1 MRGRQQLV
9 GAAPHNH
16 PAARYRDDAGMTMV
30 EVMVASML
38 LLVGILAVL
47 SMYTSALTTTTTSNT
62 RVAAT
67 NLARE
72 LVETAREIDYDDLDA
87 VAAEARDR
95 GLGSGTPWTIERR
108 GVTYTVSA
116 STCAFDSPT
125 DGYAATP
132 PVNPC
137 NTSPAGEDANGDD
150 FRRVTFELRWHDD
163 GRDRLMSQA
172 TLVVNPAG
180 GLGPRVLSISPLTQT
195 ITANVNS
202 VAVTWATTAAQ
213 TVRWEGDDGGSA
225 GTIAGST
232 SFTATWDIGSAGSGS
247 EVLDGSYTMTARAFD
262 ERDIAGESRRADIV
276 LNRRAPYAPTGF
288 VGGHNT
294 RAGDWVELE
303 WQPNR
308 ERDILGYRVVWAGP
322 DHTLATSDD
331 EQVCPAPASGSM
343 LPPTTTSCTDLS
355 AESGEQKYVVTAI
368 DRDAGNA
375 LRVGDRRTRVVSPA
389 GPPPRSPLL
398 LTSLTLDGRPRLTW
412 TAPLL
417 EDVAFYRIY
426 RDGTEV
432 GYADRYDRTS
442 GGLVTSYTDTDP
454 GTQSH
459 RYWVTTVDSDYN
471 ESDPI
476 GPVTWSP

>member
-1 MRGRQQLV
+1 MVVTGPSW
-9 GAAPHNH
+9 A
-16 PAARYRDDAGMTMV
+16 AARVARGEDGMTVV

-38 LLVGILAVL
+38 LLMGILAVL
-47 SMYTSALTTTTTSNT
+47 STYTGALTTTTTSNT

-72 LVETAREIDYDDLDA
+72 LVETAREIDYEDLDA
-87 VAAEARDR
+87 VAAEAKDR

-108 GVTYTVSA
+108 GVTYTVGA
-116 STCAFDSPT
+116 TTCAFDSPT
-125 DGYAATP
+125 DGYASSAP
-132 PVNPC
+132 ANAC
-137 NTSPAGEDANGDD
+137 NTNPAGADANGDD
-150 FRRVTFELRWHDD
+150 FRRVTFDVRWQDD
-163 GRDRLMSQA
+163 GRQRVLSQA
-172 TLVVNPAG
+172 TLVSNPAG
-180 GLGPRVLSISPLTQT
+180 GLGPRIMSIAPLTQT

-202 VAVTWATTAAQ
+202 VDVAWTTSAAQ
-213 TVRWEGDDGGSA
+213 SMVWEVDDGASG
-225 GTIAGST
+225 GTLTGST
-232 SFTATWDIGSAGSGS
+232 SFTASWNIGSAGSGT
-247 EVLDGSYTMTARAFD
+247 EVLDGAYTMTARAFD
-262 ERDIAGESRRADIV
+262 ERDIAGETRRADIV

-294 RAGDWVELE
+294 RMGDWVELD

-322 DHTLATSDD
+322 DDQIATTDD
-331 EQVCPAPASGSM
+331 EQVCPAPATGSL
-343 LPPTTTSCTDLS
+343 LPPSTTSCADLS
-355 AESGEQKYVVTAI
+355 AESGQQVYALTAL

-375 LRVGDRRTRVVSPA
+375 LRVGDARTRVVSPA
-389 GPPPRSPLL
+389 GTPPSSPLL

-442 GGLVTSYTDTDP
+442 GGLVTTYTDTDP
-454 GTQSH
+454 GAQAH
-459 RYWVTTVDSDYN
+459 RYWVTTVDSDFN